1 MKGIVQHY
9 QDTKVIPLGG
19 GTDRR
24 ILSYDDSLMA
34 VEVSFET
41 GSEGAPHTHPHTQ
54 LSYVLSGS
62 FRYSV
67 EDESVIL
74 NPGDSIVVPSG
85 LTHGTVCLEKGV
97 IRALALLQGDQ
108 NGLSIPWIFNDSTDP
123 TAFIATITSALSPGV

>member
-1 MKGIVQHY
+1 M
-9 QDTKVIPLGG
+9 
-19 GTDRR
+19 DRDEGNR
-24 ILSYDDSLMA
+24 PASQRYHSESPGRRVERSVLAYDDPLMA
-34 VEVSFET
+34 VEVCFET

-74 NPGDSIVVPSG
+74 NSGDSIVVPSG

-97 IRALALLQGDQ
+97 LLDVFTPKRDDF
-108 NGLSIPWIFNDSTDP
+108 LK
-123 TAFIATITSALSPGV
+123 V

>member
-1 MKGIVQHY
+1 MKGIVRHHS
-9 QDTKVIPLGG
+9 DITVNHLGNG
-19 GTDRR
+19 VNRSV
-24 ILSYDDSLMA
+24 LAYDDPLMA

-85 LTHGTVCLEKGV
+85 LTHGTVCLEQGV
-97 IRALALLQGDQ
+97 LLDVFTPKRDDF
-108 NGLSIPWIFNDSTDP
+108 LK
-123 TAFIATITSALSPGV
+123 A

>member
-1 MKGIVQHY
+1 MKGIVKLHS
-9 QDTKVIPLGG
+9 DANVIPLGG
-19 GTDRR
+19 ATDRR

-67 EDESVIL
+67 EDESVVL

-85 LTHGTVCLEKGV
+85 LVHGTVCLSKGV
-97 IRALALLQGDQ
+97 LLDVFTPKRDDF
-108 NGLSIPWIFNDSTDP
+108 LK
-123 TAFIATITSALSPGV
+123 A

>member
-1 MKGIVQHY
+1 MKGIVQHHK
-9 QDTKVIPLGG
+9 DTKAIPLGG
-19 GTDRR
+19 GSDGRF
-24 ILSYDDSLMA
+24 LSYDDSLMA

-67 EDESVIL
+67 EDESVVL

-85 LTHGTVCLEKGV
+85 LVHGTVCLEKGV
-97 IRALALLQGDQ
+97 LLDVFTPKRDDFL
-108 NGLSIPWIFNDSTDP
+108 NN
-123 TAFIATITSALSPGV
+123 